1 MTEDLLFNCNYNKLK
16 LKNYLRR
23 FSSNINDE
31 NSLRKL
37 IFKLFYYD
45 IDGIPIAKIKKEAEI
60 NWDNF
65 PKLFKLIKREDII
78 DIYNKEVKSSY
89 YKEMKILDEKDL
101 DIYDIKSN
109 SCLEISLNTFRPI
122 YKDNWKELSEEINN
136 ISFDKQKSYYS
147 IYLRLYLKYHYFPDF
162 NDFINYLF
170 NKYQI
175 PIHKDIKIIFD
186 NIELSYKDVKE
197 YIKINDMNFNNVKDI
212 IIKST
217 NISNRI
223 KMENNNLS

>member
-1 MTEDLLFNCNYNKLK
+1 MTEIEIVGLSYNKLK

-23 FSSNINDE
+23 FSSNIGDE
-31 NSLRKL
+31 NSMRML

-45 IDGIPIAKIKKEAEI
+45 IDGIPIAKIKQEDHI

-65 PKLFKLIKREDII
+65 PRLFKLVPREDII
-78 DIYNKEVKSSY
+78 EIYNKSVKTSY
-89 YKEMKILDEKDL
+89 YKELKILDEKDL
-101 DIYDIKSN
+101 DLYDIKPNTS
-109 SCLEISLNTFRPI
+109 LEISLNTFRPI

-147 IYLRLYLKYHYFPDF
+147 IYLKLYLKLRYFPDF
-162 NDFINYLF
+162 NDFIKYIY
-170 NKYQI
+170 NKYQS
-175 PIHKDIKIIFD
+175 PVHKDIQIIFE
-186 NIELSYKDVKE
+186 NIEFSYKSIKE
-197 YIKINDMNFNNVKDI
+197 YIKINDMNYNDIKEI

-223 KMENNNLS
+223 DMEKTI